1 MNKGDFEVIK
11 PVAKGQYATISIVQ
25 NKIDGQMYAMKI
37 LNKKYAMDTKDQLL
51 FMNERNLLVQ
61 GRRCEWL
68 PRLFAA
74 FQDSDN
80 MYFIMEYCPGGDLW
94 NLIDRTKN
102 FHLPED
108 EAKFYLA
115 ELLLAIEEVHGL
127 GYVHRD
133 IKPHNVLI
141 DARGHIKLC
150 DFGSSAPMDT
160 TGQVTST
167 LPIGTADYMA
177 PEILQAQE
185 SDIRYGREVDW
196 WSFGV
201 VMYEILQGDPPFYG
215 DPTSLTFGKI
225 LNHDEHLIFNSDIP
239 MSPQAKDLIL
249 KLIVSPEARIAGGG
263 IAAIKAHPFFFG
275 VNWDEIHRSKAP
287 QLPVIKSIYDTSNFA
302 GALFGS
308 DSSSEVDAGQDVGQ
322 DGTGV
327 SHHEAPGTATS
338 ARNPRSSADLFI
350 PGALGPVFE
359 GRQLPFVGFTYQPGF
374 VYAPKPKKSRK
385 SSGKGGRKINRST
398 SPMIDITPRPTLLD
412 KFPLPPTNIPD
423 GETSSLARTTTTIF
437 DANGMAGTT
446 VEGPDP
452 IIARTVQKLVQN
464 TLDHDGKWRTMKE
477 KELVKELGLV
487 ASQKQDLQARIK
499 YLEGKL
505 AEATAEGVPAIHV
518 PVPVPLPVPA
528 PVSREVAEDQAPP
541 AEETSQKQELVAE
554 LRRQNATLLENVES
568 VRAMLA
574 EAQHENNS
582 LQEILDMREEELN
595 HLQEGVAALEEG
607 LAATR
612 SRDYVDKH
620 ADVVALEETLRMRE
634 DELASEQKI
643 NAKLREEVSQSMKN
657 RQAEIRYIR
666 KDAAALQKTLLG
678 ELSQM
683 KADFDADKATGYD
696 GSSSEMADDEEQPKR
711 RRKNLPRIS
720 TERPDDYKVFSVQSS
735 PTPRP
740 KRMTSPLPI
749 RSSSVNAHYRSASG
763 IHLTPTQKE
772 GVHDDMN
779 TISPKVT
786 PQSRDSETAEQKRD
800 DLQLQIE
807 ELARQRDEMLLLVED
822 MRDRISGN
830 GQEEARSNLATRDGP
845 VVGLGLS
852 SQDMG
857 MLSPPTE
864 SIDTGMMVTAPTT
877 PMREPQVAEME
888 ANFGKG
894 SGFDSLRPS
903 TVASVVPV
911 ITPNT
916 SKNMDALH
924 QAYVEDLES
933 MAKRNHAVEVQNSK
947 LRREID
953 EMRAARDVLEEEL
966 MHYMDK
972 RKSRKSIDG
981 GEDSSRSSTPSST
994 AAIMKSIVS
1003 GERIAFKELQR
1014 QYRQAERRMA
1024 ELEKENQKLRQERRA
1039 ALSQ

>member
-1 MNKGDFEVIK
+1 
-11 PVAKGQYATISIVQ
+11 
-25 NKIDGQMYAMKI
+25 MYAMKI

-61 GRRCEWL
+61 GRRSEWL

-94 NLIDRTKN
+94 NLIDLTKN
-102 FHLPED
+102 FHLTED

-115 ELLLAIEEVHGL
+115 ELLLAIEDVHSI

-133 IKPHNVLI
+133 IKPHNILV
-141 DARGHIKLC
+141 DDRGHIKLC
-150 DFGSSAPMDT
+150 DFGSAAPMDT
-160 TGQVTST
+160 IGQVTST
-167 LPIGTADYMA
+167 LPVGTADYMA

-185 SDIRYGREVDW
+185 SDLRYGREVDW

-201 VMYEILQGDPPFYG
+201 VMYEVLQGEPPFYG
-215 DPTSLTFGKI
+215 DTTSLTFGKI
-225 LNHDEHLIFNSDIP
+225 LNHEEHLVFNSDIP
-239 MSPQAKDLIL
+239 MSPQAKDLVL
-249 KLIVSPEARIAGGG
+249 KLIASPETRIAGGG
-263 IAAIKAHPFFFG
+263 IAVIKAHPFFFG
-275 VNWDEIHRSKAP
+275 LDWDELHRSTAP

-308 DSSSEVDAGQDVGQ
+308 ESSSEVDVEQ
-322 DGTGV
+322 DGTGA
-327 SHHEAPGTATS
+327 SHHEPPGTATS

-374 VYAPKPKKSRK
+374 VYAPKPKKARK
-385 SSGKGGRKINRST
+385 SSGKGNRKISRST
-398 SPMIDITPRPTLLD
+398 SPMVEITPRLTLLD
-412 KFPLPPTNIPD
+412 KFPLPPVNAPD

-437 DANGMAGTT
+437 EANGTAGTII
-446 VEGPDP
+446 EGPDP

-464 TLDHDGKWRTMKE
+464 TLDHDGKWRTMRE
-477 KELVKELGLV
+477 KDLVKELGLV

-505 AEATAEGVPAIHV
+505 AKAKAGAGPVVAEGD
-518 PVPVPLPVPA
+518 PVADIPGSA
-528 PVSREVAEDQAPP
+528 PGSREVGVEPTATV
-541 AEETSQKQELVAE
+541 EETSQKQDLVAE

-568 VRAMLA
+568 VRAILA

-595 HLQEGVAALEEG
+595 HLQEGVAVLEEG

-612 SRDYVDKH
+612 TRDHIDKH
-620 ADVVALEETLRMRE
+620 ADVIALEETLRMRE
-634 DELASEQKI
+634 EELMSEQKI
-643 NAKLREEVSQSMKN
+643 NAKLREEVAQSMKN

-683 KADFDADKATGYD
+683 RADFDADKATGYD
-696 GSSSEMADDEEQPKR
+696 GSSSEMADDEEAPKR
-711 RRKNLPRIS
+711 HRRNLPKIS
-720 TERPDDYKVFSVQSS
+720 TELPDDRKVFSVQSS

-763 IHLTPTQKE
+763 AHLTPTQKQGFE
-772 GVHDDMN
+772 EDMN
-779 TISPKVT
+779 TISPKET

-822 MRDRISGN
+822 MRDRISGK
-830 GQEEARSNLATRDGP
+830 GQEEARSNLGTRDGT

-857 MLSPPTE
+857 LLSPPTE

-877 PMREPQVAEME
+877 PMREPQIAEME
-888 ANFGKG
+888 ASLGKG
-894 SGFDSLRPS
+894 TGFDSLRPS

-911 ITPNT
+911 VTSNT
-916 SKNMDALH
+916 SKNIDALH

-933 MAKRNHAVEVQNSK
+933 MARRNHAVEVQNSK

-953 EMRAARDVLEEEL
+953 EMRTARDVLEEEL

-972 RKSRKSIDG
+972 RKSRKSVDV
-981 GEDSSRSSTPSST
+981 EEVSSRSSTPSST